1 MLIIGERI
9 NSTRESIAQAIKEK
23 NSSFIQQE
31 ALKQVEAGADYVD
44 VNAGI
49 FMEEETRYLSWL
61 VEVVQEATDK
71 PLCIDTS
78 KTEALAAAL
87 KACRNKALV
96 SSITAE
102 KVRYDA
108 FLPLIKQ
115 YECSLSALCIDESGI
130 PSSVQGR
137 VEVTNRLISSLLAD
151 KIAPQDIYIDAIVQP
166 IGADYK
172 SGVTVLETIKQIKT
186 QHPEVQT
193 IVGLSNISF
202 GLPYRRHLN
211 QIFLVIAIQAGL
223 DAAILDPC
231 DKKIMAHITTA
242 KALLGQDK
250 HCLNYIKAYRS
261 GNLD

>member
-49 FMEEETRYLSWL
+49 FMEEETKYLSWL

-130 PSSVQGR
+130 PS
-137 VEVTNRLISSLLAD
+137 
-151 KIAPQDIYIDAIVQP
+151 
-166 IGADYK
+166 
-172 SGVTVLETIKQIKT
+172 
-186 QHPEVQT
+186 
-193 IVGLSNISF
+193 
-202 GLPYRRHLN
+202 
-211 QIFLVIAIQAGL
+211 
-223 DAAILDPC
+223 
-231 DKKIMAHITTA
+231 
-242 KALLGQDK
+242 
-250 HCLNYIKAYRS
+250 
-261 GNLD
+261 